1 MPPVFD
7 KDTKYK
13 VIEYGSDAPSV
24 SLFVIIKTKISN
36 WLNRKK

>member
-13 VIEYGSDAPSV
+13 VIEYGSDAPNV
-24 SLFVIIKTKISN
+24 SLFSILKEKISN
-36 WLNRKK
+36 WFKRK